1 MYLSE
6 YLKQNYRKE
15 LIKVINSYNTGQKV
29 KITEQ
34 DISKIL
40 CRFCASYYCAFEKKN
55 LPEDTFAVNNETGAA
70 CFDIGMTDINKKR
83 LFLCFERND
92 FFGKQNIIGIKE
104 AGNEWFRDKMLHL
117 PMAIDDSYLL
127 DRKTLTTTKNYKT
140 LHIEYAGYWVEENS
154 EGVDPF
160 REHIIERLNDGERFP
175 KFIRNLGED
184 VIMKCIDEAREKAD
198 ELFDEGKDFFEVAFH
213 GSAINNNRYGVLCY
227 FIPVKF
233 RLDGGKTYT
242 MALVGD
248 EINKLNKHL
257 TEKLG
262 KKYIEKYINF
272 QTIYKLDDAIDKI
285 TAFHKITLPDFS
297 EKQVIENGEI
307 EGEYN
312 KNLVERIK
320 KNTDG
325 GMEM

>member
-175 KFIRNLGED
+175 KFIRDLGED

-233 RLDGGKTYT
+233 PLMNGEEYT
-242 MALVGD
+242 MALVGSRYIARD
-248 EINKLNKHL
+248 IKKGKEERYLDIHTIFQLEDAIKKIKFTHEPILEEFQTKTILKNKQI
-257 TEKLG
+257 E
-262 KKYIEKYINF
+262 EKYLNEDINNLRK
-272 QTIYKLDDAIDKI
+272 IIDDD
-285 TAFHKITLPDFS
+285 
-297 EKQVIENGEI
+297 
-307 EGEYN
+307 
-312 KNLVERIK
+312 
-320 KNTDG
+320 
-325 GMEM
+325 MEMG